1 MTRSSAVSRLQAD
14 LAADHR
20 KVQAEKAR
28 LVRAEVNDKYWRQQA
43 YRQGNKNQILSAA
56 QEARAGAVSKIAS
69 ESMWVKEAAT
79 LASYLERWQAEDRA
93 ELCYRALFRS
103 KGNDGQRLSMTLADL
118 EGGIFDQMRKAI
130 YRERNS
136 DWQIAG
142 HMQKVFS
149 AAKADC
155 RHAARLQRHVVEHR
169 ALVARHLEVAVER
182 QGPQDR

>member
-20 KVQAEKAR
+20 KLQAKKDR
-28 LVRAEVNDKYWRQQA
+28 LARAEVNDKYWRQQA

-69 ESMWVKEAAT
+69 ESLWVKEAAT
-79 LASYLERWQAEDRA
+79 LATYLERWQAEDRA

-103 KGNDGQRLSMTLADL
+103 KGDDGQRLSMTLADL

-130 YRERNS
+130 YRLANRRAHGEGVLRCQS
-136 DWQIAG
+136 
-142 HMQKVFS
+142 
-149 AAKADC
+149 

>member
-1 MTRSSAVSRLQAD
+1 
-14 LAADHR
+14 
-20 KVQAEKAR
+20 
-28 LVRAEVNDKYWRQQA
+28 
-43 YRQGNKNQILSAA
+43 
-56 QEARAGAVSKIAS
+56 
-69 ESMWVKEAAT
+69 MWVKEAAT

-103 KGNDGQRLSMTLADL
+103 KGDDGQRLSMTLADL

-155 RHAARLQRHVVEHR
+155 RHAARLQRHVVERR
-169 ALVARHLEVAVER
+169 ALVARHLEVAVEH